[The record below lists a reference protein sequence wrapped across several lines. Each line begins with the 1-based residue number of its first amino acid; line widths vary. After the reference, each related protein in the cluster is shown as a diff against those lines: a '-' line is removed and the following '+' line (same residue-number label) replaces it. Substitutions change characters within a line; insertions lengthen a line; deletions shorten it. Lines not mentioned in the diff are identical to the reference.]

1 MTFKKMRL
9 YVIVCVVMFAADC
22 HGQLFT
28 KGSDFAMDD
37 PIVSTSFFHW
47 FTPTSGQLIGPWR
60 PLEGRENWDGSV
72 EWWKGQIKQTMR
84 ANIDVLY
91 VHLIRE
97 YEDQR
102 INLFKAF
109 AELRAEGY
117 DIPRIAPFLDMM
129 ITWLDQEVDMSTAE
143 PKQEL
148 IGEYVRF
155 YEQYF
160 SVNTDEHAAD
170 YIAKIDGRPVLVTW
184 HMHVNTTNLD
194 EFTREDL
201 EQGLAEPLSDRCPE
215 FNNGIYMVTTA
226 ASESFSFADEK
237 TFLFEL
243 HCYHVQKEHKG
254 LVSAM
259 VKPGYCDQN
268 VRTPGYCLP
277 RAGGAHYR
285 SAWEQVV
292 TSPVVERVYVESFN
306 EYDEGSGIY
315 VGDPGPYYNH
325 SGAENE
331 SADTW
336 SAENDPFEYINTTA
350 EGARR
355 FNDTPDLDAVI
366 LSHDA
371 PAVMEAGKE
380 YRFTVVA
387 RNEGDRLWTP
397 DADIHLGLQ
406 STGDMAPTGWPVEM
420 TKDQLRY
427 GGIFRGCPV
436 AFEVTVV
443 VPGKAGLHQFT
454 TGMLCDGKL
463 FGEEFTI
470 QVKVQQLANVSALNR
485 RERQL

>member
-1 MTFKKMRL
+1 MA
-9 YVIVCVVMFAADC
+9 VQDS
-22 HGQLFT
+22 G
-28 KGSDFAMDD
+28 FAMDD

-97 YEDQR
+97 MEDQR
-102 INLFKAF
+102 INMFKAF

-129 ITWLDQEVDMSTAE
+129 ITWLDQKADMSTPE
-143 PKQEL
+143 RKQEL
-148 IGEYVRF
+148 IGEYIRF

-184 HMHVNTTNLD
+184 HMHVNTINLD
-194 EFTREDL
+194 DFTREDL
-201 EQGLAEPLSDRCPE
+201 EQGLAKQLADRCPE

-226 ASESFSFADEK
+226 LSPNFSFTDER
-237 TFLFEL
+237 TALFEL
-243 HCYHVQKEHKG
+243 HCYHVQVDREG

-259 VKPGYCDQN
+259 VKPGYWDQN

-277 RAGGAHYR
+277 RAGGANYR
-285 SAWEQVV
+285 SAWEQII
-292 TSPVVERVYVESFN
+292 TSPVVKRVYVESFN

-325 SGAENE
+325 LA
-331 SADTW
+331 
-336 SAENDPFEYINTTA
+336 TA

-355 FNDTPDLDAVI
+355 FNDTPDDAAVI
-366 LSHDA
+366 LSHNA

-380 YRFTVVA
+380 YRFTVVV

-397 DADIHLGLQ
+397 DAGIELGLQ
-406 STGDMAPTGWPVEM
+406 GGGDAAPKPWPLKM
-420 TKDQLRY
+420 TKDQLWY

-436 AFEVTVV
+436 TFEVTMEA
-443 VPGKAGLHQFT
+443 PDKAGQYEFK
-454 TGMLCDGKL
+454 TGMLRDGKL
-463 FGEEFTI
+463 FGRARNI
-470 QVKVQQLANVSALNR
+470 QVKVK
-485 RERQL
+485 

>member
-1 MTFKKMRL
+1 MKSRSIKGT
-9 YVIVCVVMFAADC
+9 VA
-22 HGQLFT
+22 LFT
-28 KGSDFAMDD
+28 FMGGLVCQGGLSTPGTDFAMDD

-97 YEDQR
+97 MEDQR
-102 INLFKAF
+102 INMFTAF

-129 ITWLDQEVDMSTAE
+129 ITWLDQKVDMSTAE

-160 SVNTDEHAAD
+160 SVNRDEHAAD

-194 EFTREDL
+194 DFTREDL
-201 EQGLAEPLSDRCPE
+201 EQGLAKQLADRCPE

-259 VKPGYCDQN
+259 VKPGYWDQN

-277 RAGGAHYR
+277 RAGGANYR
-285 SAWEQVV
+285 SAWDQVL
-292 TSPVVERVYVESFN
+292 TSPVVKRVYVESFN

-336 SAENDPFEYINTTA
+336 SADNDPFEYINTTA

-355 FNDTPDLDAVI
+355 FNDTPDDDAVI
-366 LSHDA
+366 LNHDA

-380 YRFTVVA
+380 YRFTVMV
-387 RNEGDRLWTP
+387 RNEGDRLWAK
-397 DADIHLGLQ
+397 DAGIQQGLQ
-406 STGDMAPTGWPVEM
+406 GTGDSAPKLWPIEM
-420 TKDQLRY
+420 SKDQLRY

-436 AFEVTVV
+436 AVEVKVV
-443 VPGKAGLHQFT
+443 APDKAGTRQFT
-454 TGMLCDGKL
+454 TGMVRDGKP
-463 FGEEFTI
+463 FGGELKI
-470 QVKVQQLANVSALNR
+470 KVKVK
-485 RERQL
+485 

>member
-1 MTFKKMRL
+1 MKLKSINSTLAVLVAMGGL
-9 YVIVCVVMFAADC
+9 ICPGGVVAKDS
-22 HGQLFT
+22 G
-28 KGSDFAMDD
+28 FAMEDK
-37 PIVSTSFFHW
+37 IVSTSFFHW
-47 FTPTSGQLIGPWR
+47 FTPTSGQRIGPWR

-97 YEDQR
+97 MEEQR
-102 INLFKAF
+102 INMFKAF

-129 ITWLDQEVDMSTAE
+129 ITWLDQEADMSTPE
-143 PKQEL
+143 RKQEL

-160 SVNTDEHAAD
+160 SVNTDEDAAD

-184 HMHVNTTNLD
+184 HMHVNTTNLN

-201 EQGLAEPLSDRCPE
+201 EQGLAEQLAVRCPE

-243 HCYHVQKEHKG
+243 HCYHVQKEHEG

-259 VKPGYCDQN
+259 VKPGYWDQN

-277 RAGGAHYR
+277 RAGGANYR
-285 SAWEQVV
+285 SAWDQVL
-292 TSPVVERVYVESFN
+292 TSPVVKRVYVESFN

-325 SGAENE
+325 LGAENE
-331 SADTW
+331 SVDTW
-336 SAENDPFEYINTTA
+336 SADNDPFEYINTTA

-355 FNDTPDLDAVI
+355 FNDTPDDDAVI

-380 YRFTVVA
+380 YRFTVVV
-387 RNEGDRLWTP
+387 RNEGDLLWTQ
-397 DADIHLGLQ
+397 DASIELQ
-406 STGDMAPTGWPVEM
+406 LQGAGDVAPKRWPLEM

-436 AFEVTVV
+436 AVEVTVV
-443 VPGKAGLHQFT
+443 APGKAAPHKFSA
-454 TGMLCDGKL
+454 GMLRDGKP
-463 FGEEFTI
+463 FGGELNV
-470 QVKVQQLANVSALNR
+470 QVKVK
-485 RERQL
+485 